1 MKKVYYFLALAASIM
16 VLDSCRKEPVPEPV
30 IPDDQKGLIQLSMS
44 DDAGV
49 IKTKAG
55 FYNGDNTEI
64 VARISS
70 TNGTNIRHTRTLL
83 KASPDATQSNASTSA
98 VQYAEVT
105 ASGEAYNRYWD
116 DCFGRNAKLSI
127 YAIAVPNKTGLT
139 NSSKTL
145 EAQLDKGNTQVSTV
159 ITNWWTDAQDNVVD
173 WKVTTGESAQSSET
187 IALEDLCYSN
197 NIQASGKNG
206 RLEWDAT
213 ANPAKYKE
221 FEYEEHSSSCTHES
235 QKHDYYPT
243 LTDGEMM
250 FKLDNASVTD
260 GPGHFDRGHMIF
272 KHATTRITIDLIG
285 GEGFSYTNDFTIQP
299 QSTGKPASIDL
310 LKMNTEGNL
319 NIQSGVWSYLSPSEH
334 TYMSCSTKSTGNAYA
349 KGSIIYTLSAQVL
362 PGFTIT
368 AGDNNNHVLSFRID
382 ECDYHVTMNQVFNA
396 LNTAANT
403 TASEADGSKKVTI
416 TDSNTIILE
425 QGKNYHFSITISKKG
440 VDALTCTLVDWID
453 VNASHVAN
461 NAYITF
467 NSLMTDQNDC
477 EHFDMYRILNTNN
490 TITDPNHTTFD
501 GTSQYMT
508 GYATSPDKLSTDGNT
523 PEITANNVISS
534 DRKVW
539 KTTWFFE
546 SNKSFYH
553 FRTVNPGTVIISD
566 ETDGDFFTMYSGP
579 VNDTYSNAELPANVG
594 DNKYNDYHW
603 GAIFANTTSLKYD
616 SSKGFEEIL
625 AGPVGPTTS
634 ILNITEQHMM
644 SNINVFLLTPAD
656 ASGQYTTASVDLYD
670 ASKAGNEVS
679 TVTITNYSGSAT
691 VRMGTGLIT
700 PTTNTPY
707 SSSAMTK
714 PDYNVE
720 FGATEGQKNY
730 LKQQTFQFPNQTSGT
745 EPYYHISNAYSYRVV
760 PQKLN
765 NSGINTVGLVIQT
778 PDENIYYVVKDLS
791 TIKAGSVSGNSLKDD
806 YTTGT
811 AVETWLPGYTYN
823 YYFILKKT
831 GIEAMTCTIVD
842 WVTVNADGF
851 DVDLES

>member
-55 FYNGDNTEI
+55 FYSGANTEI

-70 TNGTNIRHTRTLL
+70 TNGSSTRHTRTLL

-98 VQYAEVT
+98 VQYADVT
-105 ASGEAYNRYWD
+105 SSGEAYNRYWD

-127 YAIAVPNKTGLT
+127 YAIAVPNKSGQT

-145 EAQLDKGNTQVSTV
+145 EAQLDKGSTQVSTV
-159 ITNWWTDAQDNVVD
+159 ITNWWTDEQDNVVD
-173 WKVTTGESAQSSET
+173 WTVTTGDSAQSSET
-187 IALEDLCYSN
+187 IASEDLCYSN
-197 NIQASGKNG
+197 NIQASGMNG
-206 RLEWDAT
+206 RLEWDT
-213 ANPAKYKE
+213 SSGNYRE
-221 FEYEEHSSSCTHES
+221 FKYEEHSSSCTHEA

-243 LTDGEMM
+243 LTDGEMV
-250 FKLDNASVTD
+250 FKLDEASETD

-272 KHATTRITIDLIG
+272 KHATSRITIDLIG
-285 GEGFSYTNDFTIQP
+285 GEGFSYTNDFTIQS

-310 LKMNTEGNL
+310 LKMNTTGQL
-319 NIQSGVWSYLSPSEH
+319 NIQSGEWSNLTTSDH
-334 TYMSCSTKSTGNAYA
+334 TYMSCSSKSTGTAYA
-349 KGSIIYTLSAQVL
+349 KGLTIYSLSAQVL

-368 AGDNNNHVLSFRID
+368 DGDNNNHVLTFRID
-382 ECDYHVTMNQVFNA
+382 ECDYNVTMNQVFDA
-396 LNTAANT
+396 LNTTENT
-403 TASEADGSKKVTI
+403 TASDADGSKKVTI
-416 TDSNTIILE
+416 TDSHTIILE
-425 QGKNYHFSITISKKG
+425 QGKNYHFSITINKKG
-440 VDALTCTLVDWID
+440 IDALTCTLVEWID

-467 NSLMTDQNDC
+467 NSLQTEKNDC

-490 TITDPNHTTFD
+490 TVTDPNNTTFD

-508 GYATSPDKLSTDGNT
+508 GYATNPDKLSTDGDAPGITENT
-523 PEITANNVISS
+523 EISP

-553 FRTVNPGTVIISD
+553 FRTVNPGTTITSD
-566 ETDGDFFTMYSGP
+566 ETNGDYFTMYSGP
-579 VNDTYSNAELPANVG
+579 VNDTYSNEELPANV
-594 DNKYNDYHW
+594 DENKYNDYHW
-603 GAIFANTTSLKYD
+603 GAIFAAATTSLKYD
-616 SSKGFEEIL
+616 SSKGFEDKL

-670 ASKAGNEVS
+670 ESKNGNEVS

-700 PTTNTPY
+700 PSTGSTY
-707 SSSAMTK
+707 SSSAMTT
-714 PDYNVE
+714 PGYTNGE
-720 FGATEGQKNY
+720 YGTEENQIYYLQK
-730 LKQQTFQFPNQTSGT
+730 QTFQFSNKTGGS

-765 NSGINTVGLVIQT
+765 NSGANTVGLVIQT

-811 AVETWLPGYTYN
+811 AVESWLPGYTYN

-842 WVTVNADGF
+842 WVTVDADGF